1 MAPTHT
7 AVAVP
12 SVSSDVQLARRAAV
26 LIGSLRP
33 RQKPEHAVADLLD
46 RLQREK
52 QQREANGLNHW
63 DAHAPR
69 FLGSLVRQAR
79 VEKQKRHQEAE
90 AFYKAK
96 RREALRFAR
105 VIVGDSAAAEAVTAE
120 TYRELLEG
128 GTTSSLFFSALV
140 GNARNYLEGQARR
153 NETFQPFE
161 AAGEGEGDDIA
172 RFVHEPASHHF
183 EDQDPLEILI
193 AREEAR
199 THAALLAEAKKDP
212 RWRFIKRKKWAQPL
226 LRCADSAGSPE

>member
-7 AVAVP
+7 AAVP
-12 SVSSDVQLARRAAV
+12 SVPSDAQLAHRAAV
-26 LIGSLRP
+26 LIGCLRP
-33 RQKPEHAVADLLD
+33 RQKPELAVADLLE

-52 QQREANGLNHW
+52 QQREARGLNHW

-69 FLGSLVRQAR
+69 FLGSLIRQAR
-79 VEKQKRHQEAE
+79 AEKRKRHQEAE

-105 VIVGDSAAAEAVTAE
+105 VIVGDSAGAEAVTAE

-128 GTTSSLFFSALV
+128 GTTSSTFFSALV

-161 AAGEGEGDDIA
+161 GAGEGESDDFA
-172 RFVHEPASHHF
+172 RYVHEPISHHL

-193 AREEAR
+193 AREEQEDRAR
-199 THAALLAEAKKDP
+199 LVVKAKQDP
-212 RWRFIKRKKWAQPL
+212 RWRFVKRKKWARPL
-226 LRCADSAGSPE
+226 LEDVPN